1 MGIPPVCIDK
11 RSKQDVEQRMLYAFF
26 FFGKGK
32 VKSIHDRICKKRNT
46 GWINKKLINMAP

>member
-26 FFGKGK
+26 FGKGK
-32 VKSIHDRICKKRNT
+32 VKSIHDRICKKEILA
-46 GWINKKLINMAP
+46 G